1 MKKIN
6 YKKLFKTSAWVLV
19 VVALVFS
26 LGFVA
31 KKERKIIASSMSI
44 NILNNEENLF
54 LTEADIT
61 TFFEER
67 KDSILNTSYKNINLP
82 ELEKA
87 LNTHPAIENSEVSAT
102 LNGEINVEITQ
113 RTPVLRVIN
122 KSGESYYIDSQ
133 AKLMP
138 LNSNYSAR
146 VLVVNGELNEPYD
159 RRHQFTVTQ
168 IKNHKLFSQVSLL
181 DDVLEVGNYIRND
194 SALTQLIHQIYV
206 NEDKEIELFPSIGC
220 QRIILGNS
228 DQVAEKFNKLKLFYT
243 QGLNKSDAWKKYS
256 VINLKYKNLVVC
268 TKK

>member
-6 YKKLFKTSAWVLV
+6 YTKLFKVSAWVLV
-19 VVALVFS
+19 LVALVFS
-26 LGFVA
+26 LGFVS
-31 KKERKIIASSMSI
+31 KKERRILANTMSI
-44 NILNNEENLF
+44 TILNNDENLF
-54 LTEADIT
+54 LTEADVT
-61 TFFEER
+61 NFFEER
-67 KDSILNTSYKNINLP
+67 KDSILNTSYKSIHLP

-113 RTPVLRVIN
+113 RTPVLRIIN
-122 KSGESYYIDSQ
+122 KNGESYYIDSQ

-138 LNSNYSAR
+138 LNDNYSAR
-146 VLVVNGELNEPYD
+146 VLVANGELNEPYD
-159 RRHQFTVTQ
+159 RRYQFSVTQ

-194 SALTQLIHQIYV
+194 SILTQLIHQIYV
-206 NEDKEIELFPSIGC
+206 NKDKEIELFPSIGC
-220 QRIILGNS
+220 QKIVLGS
-228 DQVAEKFNKLKLFYT
+228 ADQVAEKFNKLKLFYT
-243 QGLNKSDAWKKYS
+243 QGLNKMDAWRKYS